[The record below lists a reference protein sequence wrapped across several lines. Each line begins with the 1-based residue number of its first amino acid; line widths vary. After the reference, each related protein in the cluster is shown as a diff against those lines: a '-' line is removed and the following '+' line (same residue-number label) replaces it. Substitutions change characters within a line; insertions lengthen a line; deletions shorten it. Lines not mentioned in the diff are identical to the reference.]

1 LPGKVLIAKAPL
13 AVNLP
18 PVGTP
23 IAARLSLLYAALF
36 LVVGFYLPYMPVWL
50 HFRGMSEDAIALLLA
65 APLFVRIL
73 STPAI
78 SFAADR
84 AKDRRA
90 ILLMLGCGSLLSFV
104 ALWAADGFWTMLAA
118 TILLAICWTTIMPLI
133 ETVAV
138 AGIRKQG
145 LDYGR
150 VRLWGS
156 ASFILA
162 SFGAGF
168 IIERWGPATI
178 LPLLLAAT
186 VLMLVGTML
195 LPKALTAKTR
205 PTDGVH
211 RHLKLSEAMALF
223 RAPLFL
229 LFLFATSAVQASHAV
244 YYAFGTIAWQR
255 QGFSAEAIGALWA
268 FGVIVEIVLFA
279 FSGRLIARLGAARL
293 LGLASLAA
301 TIRWG
306 AMAFEP
312 PLLVTALVQSL
323 HAFSF
328 GAAHLAA
335 IHFLTHAV
343 PEDRAATAQG
353 IYAAAVAGLAMGPAT
368 IASGPL
374 YRLFG
379 PEAYAAMAALA
390 FISVLSAA
398 LLMRRWHGGLVV
410 AALELH
416 PHSAGAGG
424 KTSPEA

>member
-1 LPGKVLIAKAPL
+1 LPGKAPIAKAPR
-13 AVNLP
+13 AVNLAP
-18 PVGTP
+18 IGTSV
-23 IAARLSLLYAALF
+23 AARLAFLYAALF

-50 HFRGMSEDAIALLLA
+50 HSRGMSEDAIALLLA

-73 STPAI
+73 STPSI

-84 AKDRRA
+84 ATDRRA
-90 ILLMLGCGSLLSFV
+90 ILLILSGGSLLSFL
-104 ALWAADGFWTMLAA
+104 ALWASNGFWPMLAA

-138 AGIRKQG
+138 AGIRKHG

-162 SFGAGF
+162 SFGAG
-168 IIERWGPATI
+168 IVIQRWGPATI

-195 LPKALTAKTR
+195 LPKSLTAKVR

-255 QGFSAEAIGALWA
+255 QGFSSEAIGALWA
-268 FGVIVEIVLFA
+268 FGVIVEIALFA
-279 FSGRLIARLGAARL
+279 VSGSLIAKLGAARL
-293 LGLASLAA
+293 LAIAASAA

-306 AMAFEP
+306 LMAFEP
-312 PLLVTALVQSL
+312 PLLLTALVQSL

-328 GAAHLAA
+328 
-335 IHFLTHAV
+335 
-343 PEDRAATAQG
+343 R
-353 IYAAAVAGLAMGPAT
+353 
-368 IASGPL
+368 
-374 YRLFG
+374 R
-379 PEAYAAMAALA
+379 
-390 FISVLSAA
+390 ISPRS
-398 LLMRRWHGGLVV
+398 
-410 AALELH
+410 
-416 PHSAGAGG
+416 
-424 KTSPEA
+424 TS

>member
-1 LPGKVLIAKAPL
+1 MPGKAPIAKAPR
-13 AVNLP
+13 AVNLKP
-18 PVGTP
+18 IGTP
-23 IAARLSLLYAALF
+23 VAARLAFLYAALF

-84 AKDRRA
+84 ATDRRA
-90 ILLMLGCGSLLSFV
+90 ILLILGGGSLLSFL
-104 ALWAADGFWTMLAA
+104 ALWASDGFWPMLAA
-118 TILLAICWTTIMPLI
+118 TILLAIRWTTIMPLI

-138 AGIRKQG
+138 AGIRKHG

-168 IIERWGPATI
+168 IIQRWGAATI

-186 VLMLVGTML
+186 VLMIIGTML
-195 LPKALTAKTR
+195 LPRSLTAKVR

-229 LFLFATSAVQASHAV
+229 LFLLATSAVQASHAV

-255 QGFSAEAIGALWA
+255 QGFSSEAIGALWA
-268 FGVIVEIVLFA
+268 FGVIVEIALFA
-279 FSGRLIARLGAARL
+279 FSGKLIAKLGAARL
-293 LGLASLAA
+293 LAIAASAA

-306 AMAFEP
+306 LMAFEP
-312 PLLVTALVQSL
+312 PLLLTALVQSL

-353 IYAAAVAGLAMGPAT
+353 IYAAAVAGLAMGLAT

-379 PEAYAAMAALA
+379 PEAYAGMAVLA
-390 FISVLSAA
+390 FISVLCAG
-398 LLMRRWHGGLVV
+398 LLVRRWHGGLVIEG
-410 AALELH
+410 LEPH
-416 PHSAGAGG
+416 PQSAGAGG
-424 KTSPEA
+424 KTSPAS

>member
-1 LPGKVLIAKAPL
+1 LSGKPPIAKAPR
-13 AVNLP
+13 AVNLQP
-18 PVGTP
+18 IGT
-23 IAARLSLLYAALF
+23 AVASRLSFLYAALF

-73 STPAI
+73 STPVI
-78 SFAADR
+78 SFVADR

-90 ILLMLGCGSLLSFV
+90 ILLILGAGSLLSFL
-104 ALWAADGFWTMLAA
+104 ALWAANGFWPMLAA

-138 AGIRKQG
+138 AGIRKHG

-168 IIERWGPATI
+168 IIQRWGPATI
-178 LPLLLAAT
+178 VPLMLAAT

-195 LPKALTAKTR
+195 LPKSLTAKTR
-205 PTDGVH
+205 PTEGAH
-211 RHLKLSEAMALF
+211 RHLKLTEAIALL
-223 RAPLFL
+223 RSPLLLLFL
-229 LFLFATSAVQASHAV
+229 LAASAVQASHAV
-244 YYAFGTIAWQR
+244 YYVFGTIAWQR
-255 QGFSAEAIGALWA
+255 QGFSSEAIGALWA

-279 FSGRLIARLGAARL
+279 FSGTLIAKLGAARL
-293 LGLASLAA
+293 LAIAASAA
-301 TIRWG
+301 TIRW
-306 AMAFEP
+306 AVMALAP
-312 PLLVTALVQSL
+312 PLLLTALVQSL

-353 IYAAAVAGLAMGPAT
+353 IYAAAVAGLAMGLAT

-379 PEAYAAMAALA
+379 PESYAAMAALA
-390 FISVLSAA
+390 FISVLCGA
-398 LLMRRWHGGLVV
+398 LLVNRWHGGLVV
-410 AALELH
+410 ESLEPH
-416 PHSAGAGG
+416 PQSVGG
-424 KTSPEA
+424 GGNTLPEV

>member
-1 LPGKVLIAKAPL
+1 MSGKDPIAKAPR
-13 AVNLP
+13 AIALP
-18 PVGTP
+18 PIGSP
-23 IAARLSLLYAALF
+23 IAARLAFLYAALF

-50 HFRGMSEDAIALLLA
+50 HFRGMSEDAIAFLLA

-73 STPAI
+73 STPVI

-90 ILLMLGCGSLLSFV
+90 ILLILGAGSLLSFL
-104 ALWAADGFWTMLAA
+104 ALWEANGFWPMLAA
-118 TILLAICWTTIMPLI
+118 TFLLAIFWTTIMPLV
-133 ETVAV
+133 ETIAV
-138 AGIRKQG
+138 AGIRKHG

-156 ASFILA
+156 ASFIFA

-168 IIERWGPATI
+168 VIQRWGPAVI

-186 VLMLVGTML
+186 LLMLVGTML

-205 PTDGVH
+205 PTNGVH

-223 RAPLFL
+223 RSPPFL
-229 LFLFATSAVQASHAV
+229 LFLLAASAVQASHAV

-255 QGFSAEAIGALWA
+255 QGFSAGEIGALWA
-268 FGVIVEIVLFA
+268 FGVIVEIALFA
-279 FSGRLIARLGAARL
+279 VSGRLIAKFGAARL
-293 LGLASLAA
+293 LAIAALAA
-301 TIRWG
+301 MARWG

-312 PLLVTALVQSL
+312 PLLVTAMVQSL

-353 IYAAAVAGLAMGPAT
+353 IYAASVAGLAMGLAT

-374 YRLFG
+374 YRVFG
-379 PEAYAAMAALA
+379 AEAYAAMAVLA
-390 FISVLSAA
+390 FISVLCAA
-398 LLMRRWHGGLVV
+398 LLIRRWHGGMVV
-410 AALELH
+410 GPLDPH

-424 KTSPEA
+424 KTSPAA

>member
-1 LPGKVLIAKAPL
+1 LQGKAPITKAPR
-13 AVNLP
+13 AVNLEPLGP
-18 PVGTP
+18 PV
-23 IAARLSLLYAALF
+23 AARLAFLYAALF

-90 ILLMLGCGSLLSFV
+90 ILLMLGAGSLLSFL
-104 ALWAADGFWTMLAA
+104 ALWAADGFWLMLAA

-138 AGIRKQG
+138 AGIRKHG

-168 IIERWGPATI
+168 IIQRWGPATT

-186 VLMLVGTML
+186 GLMLVGTVL
-195 LPKALTAKTR
+195 LPKALTLKTR
-205 PTDGVH
+205 PTNGVH
-211 RHLKLSEAMALF
+211 RHLKLSEAIALF
-223 RAPLFL
+223 RSPHFL
-229 LFLFATSAVQASHAV
+229 LFLLAASAVQASHAV

-255 QGFSAEAIGALWA
+255 QGFSSEVIGALWA
-268 FGVIVEIVLFA
+268 FGVIVEIALFA

-293 LGLASLAA
+293 LTIAALAA

-312 PLLVTALVQSL
+312 PLLLTALVQSL

-353 IYAAAVAGLAMGPAT
+353 IYAASVAGLAMGLAT

-374 YRLFG
+374 YRLFSA
-379 PEAYAAMAALA
+379 EAYGAMAVLA
-390 FISVLSAA
+390 FIAVLCAV

-410 AALELH
+410 APLEPH
-416 PHSAGAGG
+416 PQSSGAGG
-424 KTSPEA
+424 KTSPAS